1 MDGKRRAYVKAR
13 DCEERRSSTGGQIHA
28 DQRRKGVTLELFHD
42 ARLVYSDDARTDLE
56 LRGDLTVLRRGGEQR
71 QYLALARSEPRKSR
85 VDTQYRRT

>member
-1 MDGKRRAYVKAR
+1 
-13 DCEERRSSTGGQIHA
+13 
-28 DQRRKGVTLELFHD
+28 VTRELFHD
-42 ARLVYSDDARTDLE
+42 ARFVYFDGARTDLE